1 MYLKLAGLISLTM
14 LAACAPT
21 GGGRSGSADCFTT
34 DDGPYDCQVK
44 TTDAAGSFVIT
55 APGKPTYTMNISAR
69 ELPMALSSLR
79 AEIHRC
85 RGNSARSA
93 AMRDAGE
100 MTRRKQRFVPDR
112 TIVLRPFRPRARPE

>member
-1 MYLKLAGLISLTM
+1 MTINLKLAGLISLTM

-55 APGKPTYTMNISAR
+55 APGKPTYTMNISAPGIAHGFV
-69 ELPMALSSLR
+69 ELEGRNTPLPGKFSPVSGDA
-79 AEIHRC
+79 RC
-85 RGNSARSA
+85 WRNDETKTKICAR
-93 AMRDAGE
+93 
-100 MTRRKQRFVPDR
+100 
-112 TIVLRPFRPRARPE
+112 